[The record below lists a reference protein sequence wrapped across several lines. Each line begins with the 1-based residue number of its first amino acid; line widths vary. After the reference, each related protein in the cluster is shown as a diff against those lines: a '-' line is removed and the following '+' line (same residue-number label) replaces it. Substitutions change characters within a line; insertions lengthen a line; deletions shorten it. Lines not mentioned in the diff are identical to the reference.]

1 MLLNP
6 VRSEAMREV
15 FSKVRLKNSIN
26 ILKAAF
32 SGFIN
37 NRTLT
42 YSASLAYYS
51 IFSMAPL
58 LLLMIF
64 LAGIFLGKD
73 AAQGKVFA
81 GISGLVGN
89 EPARQVQ
96 DMIKHLETS
105 GKSTISAVIGV
116 ITLLIG
122 AASVFTEIQNSMN
135 MIWKV
140 KAKPQGGWIKMIRS
154 RLLSS
159 SLIIILGFLLMVSL
173 IINGALLALGDM
185 LRSFLPAL
193 TVALFNFLDIVISF
207 GVTFLLFGV
216 IFKVLPDIKL
226 SWKDVRAGAAFTAI
240 LFMIGSLMI
249 SLYIK
254 KTAAGST
261 YGAAGALIVILLW
274 IYYSAAILY
283 FGAEFTKA
291 YADSN
296 GTRII
301 PAAYA
306 IRVEETETESGTDV
320 ASIGDNDKGNNGR

>member
-1 MLLNP
+1 MG
-6 VRSEAMREV
+6 EV
-15 FSKVRLKNSIN
+15 FSIMSLKNGIH

-32 SGFIN
+32 RGFTN

-42 YSASLAYYS
+42 YSASLAYYT

-73 AAQGKVFA
+73 AAEGKVFA

-89 EPARQVQ
+89 ESAKQVQ

-105 GKSTISAVIGV
+105 GKSTVSVVIGV

-140 KAKPQGGWIKMIRS
+140 KAKPQDGWIKLFRN

-173 IINGALLALGDM
+173 IINGALLALGDV

-193 TVALFNFLDIVISF
+193 TVALFDFLDIIISF
-207 GVTFLLFGV
+207 AVTFLLFGV
-216 IFKVLPDIKL
+216 IFKVLPDNRL
-226 SWKDVRAGAAFTAI
+226 SWKDVRAGAAFTAV
-240 LFMIGSLMI
+240 LFMIGSLII

-283 FGAEFTKA
+283 FGAELTKA
-291 YADSN
+291 YTDWK
-296 GTRII
+296 GTKII

-306 IRVEETETESGTDV
+306 IGVEETEITNGTNV
-320 ASIGDNDKGNNGR
+320 TPCGDSNKGKNDYS